1 MALACTLA
9 GCCHEDG
16 TVCKDDIHLIS
27 GEINEEGNISL
38 HFDLNT
44 QYQGDLYVEMQPEGD
59 EVNVF
64 LYTPACGAELPESC
78 SMRAVISWSFPG
90 RRMPPPWRSTSR
102 HEAGH
107 MDKGVKSGSG
117 GTAMFNG
124 RSACC
129 GQDG

>member
-64 LYTPACGAELPESC
+64 LYTRPA
-78 SMRAVISWSFPG
+78 
-90 RRMPPPWRSTSR
+90 
-102 HEAGH
+102 
-107 MDKGVKSGSG
+107 
-117 GTAMFNG
+117 G
-124 RSACC
+124 RSSGKLLYVGGYPLVIPWPENAASVEVNLC
-129 GQDG
+129 GMKLDTWTKE

>member
-59 EVNVF
+59 EV
-64 LYTPACGAELPESC
+64 CGQDFRKAALC
-78 SMRAVISWSFPG
+78 G
-90 RRMPPPWRSTSR
+90 RLSAGHSLAGECRLRGGQPLR
-102 HEAGH
+102 HEAGC
-107 MDKGVKSGSG
+107 MDKGVKAGSG
-117 GTAMFNG
+117 GRAMFNG
-124 RSACC
+124 RPACS

>member
-64 LYTPACGAELPESC
+64 LYTRPAGRTSGKNAASVEVNLCGMKLDTWTKE
-78 SMRAVISWSFPG
+78 
-90 RRMPPPWRSTSR
+90 
-102 HEAGH
+102 
-107 MDKGVKSGSG
+107 
-117 GTAMFNG
+117 
-124 RSACC
+124 
-129 GQDG
+129 

>member
-1 MALACTLA
+1 MPYVFHKLPCWVPMALACTLA

-64 LYTPACGAELPESC
+64 LYTRPA
-78 SMRAVISWSFPG
+78 G
-90 RRMPPPWRSTSR
+90 RTS
-102 HEAGH
+102 G
-107 MDKGVKSGSG
+107 KLL
-117 GTAMFNG
+117 
-124 RSACC
+124 
-129 GQDG
+129 

>member
-1 MALACTLA
+1 MPHVFHKLPCWVPMALACTLA

-64 LYTPACGAELPESC
+64 LYTRPAGRTSGKLLYAGGYQLVIPWPENAASVEVNLCGMKLDTWTKE
-78 SMRAVISWSFPG
+78 
-90 RRMPPPWRSTSR
+90 
-102 HEAGH
+102 
-107 MDKGVKSGSG
+107 
-117 GTAMFNG
+117 
-124 RSACC
+124 
-129 GQDG
+129 